1 MSDLILHENRKKFNP
16 FILNRFLFMIEMLFG
31 LIIYFI
37 LYYFC
42 FIELQTLTIDP
53 NLFLVLEYSISALI
67 AIFSFSL
74 NYFIVNALFHKD
86 QSQEPFN
93 IFIAFKITR
102 QNLRQQII
110 ITFFL
115 ICVIYIPLDLLGYFI
130 PGMLTYSANAAMLG
144 STNFL
149 TISNTFQFFLLVFL
163 LYFAVAIREEFY
175 FRNFTIAQGERVIPA
190 ATVIIYSAV
199 CFALEDFAYT
209 FSPIGSSYPIYFPI
223 IWSLMALYIGLIAGY
238 VYLRNRIIWPLI
250 LGNLVNNVVSAI
262 VLRNFLAGKPFYLS
276 IIFPYFPFLILG
288 VILLIIYCKKWTE
301 YLQDFG
307 ALSKVIN
314 Q

>member
-115 ICVIYIPLDLLGYFI
+115 ICVIYIP
-130 PGMLTYSANAAMLG
+130 
-144 STNFL
+144 
-149 TISNTFQFFLLVFL
+149 
-163 LYFAVAIREEFY
+163 
-175 FRNFTIAQGERVIPA
+175 
-190 ATVIIYSAV
+190 
-199 CFALEDFAYT
+199 
-209 FSPIGSSYPIYFPI
+209 IGF
-223 IWSLMALYIGLIAGY
+223 IGLFYPWNADLFCECCY
-238 VYLRNRIIWPLI
+238 VRIH
-250 LGNLVNNVVSAI
+250 
-262 VLRNFLAGKPFYLS
+262 
-276 IIFPYFPFLILG
+276 
-288 VILLIIYCKKWTE
+288 
-301 YLQDFG
+301 
-307 ALSKVIN
+307 
-314 Q
+314 